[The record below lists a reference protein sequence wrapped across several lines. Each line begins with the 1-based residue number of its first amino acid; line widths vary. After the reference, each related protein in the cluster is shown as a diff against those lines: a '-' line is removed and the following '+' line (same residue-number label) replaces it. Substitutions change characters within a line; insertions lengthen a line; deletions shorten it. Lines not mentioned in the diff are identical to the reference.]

1 MEVGSSCRV
10 APRTSTRGIPASE
23 TGREKSVGASIRRP
37 MTSSVFCLE
46 SFSRQKLLFTLETFS
61 STLLLLGISISD
73 FSSNVSGFTNRII
86 TILCILYFPFALFF
100 NSDYN
105 NERLS
110 KSLRKFLFVNILKKC
125 EQINTRKNYNS
136 CKTCLNLS
144 CRSEIL
150 QHLQTGNIEN
160 FSTTYTFL
168 IHFDNSFSTSKIH
181 FFFFGQIY
189 NSCNTEYLF
198 SFSVS
203 CV

>member
-86 TILCILYFPFALFF
+86 TILCILYFPFALFSIRIITTKGSPSLFENFFSSTSWKSANKLTREKIIILAKRVLTYLVVRRSF
-100 NSDYN
+100 NTY
-105 NERLS
+105 RPA
-110 KSLRKFLFVNILKKC
+110 ILKISR
-125 EQINTRKNYNS
+125 QRIP
-136 CKTCLNLS
+136 
-144 CRSEIL
+144 
-150 QHLQTGNIEN
+150 
-160 FSTTYTFL
+160 F
-168 IHFDNSFSTSKIH
+168 
-181 FFFFGQIY
+181 
-189 NSCNTEYLF
+189 
-198 SFSVS
+198 
-203 CV
+203 

>member
-46 SFSRQKLLFTLETFS
+46 SFSQAEASLYSRNFFVNSPPTRNLDLPFFFKRIGIYEPDNYNSLYSLF
-61 STLLLLGISISD
+61 SIRS
-73 FSSNVSGFTNRII
+73 
-86 TILCILYFPFALFF
+86 FF

-181 FFFFGQIY
+181 FFFFSVKY

-203 CV
+203 CI